1 MAGKIAY
8 IRLDPQAENGIA
20 LKIAETGVN
29 QSEAIRLIIREWVEM
44 KKYFVKIP
52 VKGFVDDA
60 GNVQYFD
67 APADR
72 ED

>member
-20 LKIAETGVN
+20 QKITETGVN

-44 KKYFVKIP
+44 KKYFVKVPI
-52 VKGFVDDA
+52 KGIIDDA
-60 GNVQYFD
+60 GNVQYSD
-67 APADR
+67 APADH